1 MAAGIH
7 AACECIAEG
16 DMIWIR
22 DQEHGKPLA
31 VGWARMSA
39 EEMVTASGGKAVG
52 TIHWI
57 GDELWELE
65 M

>member
-1 MAAGIH
+1 
-7 AACECIAEG
+7 
-16 DMIWIR
+16 MIWIR